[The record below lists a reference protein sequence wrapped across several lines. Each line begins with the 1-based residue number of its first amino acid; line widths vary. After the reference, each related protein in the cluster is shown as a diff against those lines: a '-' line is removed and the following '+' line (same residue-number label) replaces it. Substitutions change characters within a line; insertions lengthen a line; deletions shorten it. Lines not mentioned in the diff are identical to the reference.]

1 MALMLE
7 KVRTWIDK
15 HKLLDQ
21 GDTIIVACS
30 GGPDSLALLHI
41 LAAFRLEYNIS
52 IIVAHVDHM
61 LRGEESAME
70 AAFVVDFCAK
80 RNLICYHKAI
90 DVPQFIKETGMSGE
104 EAARVVRY
112 QYLRQ
117 IAKEFG
123 GAKIATGHHRDD
135 QAETVLMN
143 MLRGAGSSG
152 IRGIQ
157 PVNGDIIRPLLSV
170 SRADIIAYCKKE
182 QLEPR
187 FDSSNFEM
195 NYLRNRI
202 RMHLLPE
209 LERQYNSAVK
219 DCLCRTATIVGDEH
233 DFIQHTAKNIW
244 MQVIKEQENR
254 LFIMAEQLK
263 SVHIA
268 VIREIFRLAI
278 EKKQGSLRG
287 ISFYHVET
295 LIGMLFNGRVGSILK
310 LPGGLTIHK
319 TYDGLYIGD
328 NPLVLPKRVEYSGQE
343 LLIPGITQI
352 SELGIQIFAEI
363 TDTRTKSQ
371 GNVAVFDADKLSL
384 PLFVRSRHSG
394 DCFQPLGFKGSKKVK
409 DYFID
414 EKVPRE
420 LRDSIPIICDVQ
432 GIIIW
437 IGGYRQSQR
446 GNSTDKTKRFL
457 VLKVS
462 GNAIK
467 SN

>member
-1 MALMLE
+1 MAPMLE
-7 KVRTWIDK
+7 KVKEWIDK
-15 HKLLDQ
+15 HKLLRQ

-41 LAAFRLEYNIS
+41 LDTFRLEYNIS
-52 IIVAHVDHM
+52 LVVAHVDHM

-80 RNLICYHKAI
+80 RNIICYHKAI
-90 DVPQFIKETGMSGE
+90 DVPQFIKETGISGE
-104 EAARVVRY
+104 EAARIVRY

-117 IAKEFG
+117 IAKKLD

-152 IRGIQ
+152 IRGMQ

-170 SRADIIAYCKKE
+170 SRAEIIAYCKKE
-182 QLEPR
+182 QLDPK
-187 FDSSNFEM
+187 FDSSNFEL

-202 RMHLLPE
+202 RIHLLPE
-209 LERQYNSAVK
+209 LEKQYNSAVK
-219 DCLCRTATIVGDEH
+219 DSLCRTATIVGDEH
-233 DFIQHTAKNIW
+233 DFIQHTAKSIW
-244 MQVIKEQENR
+244 IQVVKEQENG
-254 LFIMAEQLK
+254 LFITAEQMK

-268 VIREIFRLAI
+268 VIREIFRQAI

-295 LIGMLFNGRVGSILK
+295 LIEMLFNGRVGSILQ

-319 TYDGLYIGD
+319 TYDGLYLGER
-328 NPLVLPKRVEYSGQE
+328 PLALPKKVEYSGQE
-343 LLIPGITQI
+343 LLLPGITQI
-352 SELGIQIFAEI
+352 SELGIQIIAEL
-363 TDTRTKSQ
+363 TDTPAKNQSK
-371 GNVAVFDADKLSL
+371 VAVFDLDDLSL
-384 PLFVRSRHSG
+384 PLFVRIRQRG
-394 DCFQPLGFKGSKKVK
+394 DCFQPLGFKGTKKVK

-414 EKVPRE
+414 EKIPRE
-420 LRDSIPIICDVQ
+420 LRNSIPIICDVQ
-432 GIIIW
+432 GIIW

-446 GNSTDKTKRFL
+446 GNITDKTKRFL
-457 VLKVS
+457 VLKVQEMQ
-462 GNAIK
+462 
-467 SN
+467 